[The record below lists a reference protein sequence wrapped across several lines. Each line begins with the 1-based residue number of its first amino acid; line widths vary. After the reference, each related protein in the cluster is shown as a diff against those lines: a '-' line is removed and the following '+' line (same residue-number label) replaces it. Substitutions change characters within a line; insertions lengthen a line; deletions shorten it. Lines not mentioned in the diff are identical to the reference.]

1 MRHPPVLNLL
11 LSNSLRRAIW
21 WHCGLEQNAD
31 PSRRARLDAVARKHK
46 PKCHQGGLRPHVP
59 CNAVQFERRF
69 PNSSIEVEPAA
80 ERRSDSNRANSRF
93 PRTPRYNSSTRMAQ
107 APPGQRTT
115 PFSRSRSTY
124 LPTGCGVTSIHA
136 DESIKTATASLPF
149 HLRLGQ
155 IRCFNLFV
163 GVHPQAAER
172 RGRDSTSRRRGG

>member
-69 PNSSIEVEPAA
+69 PNRSHRSRASCRAGEAIPIVPIHAFRARHDTTPA
-80 ERRSDSNRANSRF
+80 
-93 PRTPRYNSSTRMAQ
+93 TPMAQ

-124 LPTGCGVTSIHA
+124 LPTGRGAHRSMPTNQSKPRRLR
-136 DESIKTATASLPF
+136 SPF

-163 GVHPQAAER
+163 GVHLPSSER
-172 RGRDSTSRRRGG
+172 RR